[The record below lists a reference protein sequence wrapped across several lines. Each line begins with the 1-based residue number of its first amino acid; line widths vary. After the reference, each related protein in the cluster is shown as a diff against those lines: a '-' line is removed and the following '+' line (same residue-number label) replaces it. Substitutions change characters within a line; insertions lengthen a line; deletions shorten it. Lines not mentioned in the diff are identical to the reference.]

1 MDEIEKIKEYIK
13 NNTDLIKFK
22 VTDTEVEARI
32 KIDDLVWLFENSE
45 NNVADDGESSYA
57 TVMEDKKQIFAYK
70 VVETLLSEADQHT
83 GCPYYTGCPYWG
95 IALDE
100 VFLNII
106 ENAEDDI
113 LNYMEDLDDE

>member
-1 MDEIEKIKEYIK
+1 MDLYIDC
-13 NNTDLIKFK
+13 NLYLAVSPSN
-22 VTDTEVEARI
+22 DTT
-32 KIDDLVWLFENSE
+32 FSE
-45 NNVADDGESSYA
+45 NNIADDGESSYA
-57 TVMEDKKQIFAYK
+57 TVMEDKKQEFAYK
-70 VVETLLSEADQHT
+70 VVEMLLSEADQH
-83 GCPYYTGCPYWG
+83 TGCPYWG